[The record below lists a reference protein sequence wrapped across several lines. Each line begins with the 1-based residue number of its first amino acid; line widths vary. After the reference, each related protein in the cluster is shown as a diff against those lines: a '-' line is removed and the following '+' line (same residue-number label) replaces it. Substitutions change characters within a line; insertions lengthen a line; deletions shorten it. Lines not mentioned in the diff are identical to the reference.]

1 MYIYIYTPIHYI
13 YIYIYIYI
21 YMYVHIRRKAAQKFT
36 GPEIVCFILG
46 SVTFVLRPRDSLSP
60 DSQGRHVIHRSV
72 TL

>member
-1 MYIYIYTPIHYI
+1 
-13 YIYIYIYI
+13 
-21 YMYVHIRRKAAQKFT
+21 MYVHIRRNAAQKFT